1 MLKEKLK
8 DHEEASLGGPTIPA
22 AAATYARKAFIVHGH
37 DISCRDAV
45 ELFLN
50 KLKFDYVIL
59 NQHANEGRTIIE
71 KIEAHSEVGFAIVL
85 LTPDDKCEIDGQL
98 EERARQNVVWE
109 YGYFVGRLSRRRV
122 CVLKRENVKIPSD
135 LEGIGWIGFDSSD
148 QWQIGLA
155 KELKSVGYD
164 IDMNKVIG

>member
-1 MLKEKLK
+1 M
-8 DHEEASLGGPTIPA
+8 
-22 AAATYARKAFIVHGH
+22 
-37 DISCRDAV
+37 
-45 ELFLN
+45 
-50 KLKFDYVIL
+50 
-59 NQHANEGRTIIE
+59 
-71 KIEAHSEVGFAIVL
+71 L

-109 YGYFVGRLSRRRV
+109 YGYFVGRLSRKHV

-135 LEGIGWIGFDSSD
+135 LEGIGSIGFDSSD